1 MQDGFVRCHRFP
13 LGMDLLGGEEMI
25 VRGEVVSVLTHV
37 FSRGLNLEDIRASSD
52 LVKVP
57 FMVAS

>member
-1 MQDGFVRCHRFP
+1 
-13 LGMDLLGGEEMI
+13 MDLLGGEEMI